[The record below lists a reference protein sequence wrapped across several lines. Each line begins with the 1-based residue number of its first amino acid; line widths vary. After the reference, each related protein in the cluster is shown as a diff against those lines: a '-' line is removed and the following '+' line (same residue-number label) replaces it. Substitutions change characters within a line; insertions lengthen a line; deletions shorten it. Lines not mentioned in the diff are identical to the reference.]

1 MSCHDGGDASAVSV
15 ARAGAANGGWGSALL
30 PSNGSHEKIQKIRAP
45 EAPPD
50 PFAPGDAAECEAL
63 EKAQQMMLEGQ
74 RILAHPRTALFQEQ
88 FEKQT
93 RSREA
98 RTAEAA
104 RALAERL
111 AAEGGNLS
119 PSTRKVLVA
128 SQVAAAASSLEV
140 SVGSHGDGGSAR

>member
-1 MSCHDGGDASAVSV
+1 
-15 ARAGAANGGWGSALL
+15 
-30 PSNGSHEKIQKIRAP
+30 
-45 EAPPD
+45 
-50 PFAPGDAAECEAL
+50 
-63 EKAQQMMLEGQ
+63 MLKGQ
-74 RILAHPRTALFQEQ
+74 RILAHPRAALFPEQ

-119 PSTRKVLVA
+119 PSTRIVLVA
-128 SQVAAAASSLEV
+128 SLVAAAASSLGV
-140 SVGSHGDGGSAR
+140 SDGSRGDGGGAR

>member
-1 MSCHDGGDASAVSV
+1 M
-15 ARAGAANGGWGSALL
+15 L
-30 PSNGSHEKIQKIRAP
+30 PSNGSHEKSLAKDPRQP
-45 EAPPD
+45 EAPLD

-63 EKAQQMMLEGQ
+63 EKAQQKMLEGQ

-104 RALAERL
+104 RVLAERL